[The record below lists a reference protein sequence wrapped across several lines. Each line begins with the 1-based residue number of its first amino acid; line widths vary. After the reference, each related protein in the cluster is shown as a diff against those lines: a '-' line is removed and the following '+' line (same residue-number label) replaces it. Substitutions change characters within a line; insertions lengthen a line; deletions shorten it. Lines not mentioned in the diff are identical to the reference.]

1 MPDMMKVCCVGHKCP
16 TYSCGVTVCLTV
28 EADLATH
35 QTKRLIQNP
44 PHLFQTGIKTRPSET
59 IGFINC
65 LEILAEELR

>member
-1 MPDMMKVCCVGHKCP
+1 MPDMMTVCCVEHKCP

-28 EADLATH
+28 EVDLAAH
-35 QTKRLIQNP
+35 QTKRLKQKP
-44 PHLFQTGIKTRPSET
+44 PHLFQTGIKIRPSET

>member
-16 TYSCGVTVCLTV
+16 TYSRGVTVCPAA
-28 EADLATH
+28 EAVAAH
-35 QTKRLIQNP
+35 QTKRLKHKP

>member
-16 TYSCGVTVCLTV
+16 TYNCGVTVCLTV
-28 EADLATH
+28 EAVAAH
-35 QTKRLIQNP
+35 QTKRLKQNP
-44 PHLFQTGIKTRPSET
+44 PHLFQTGIKISPSET

>member
-16 TYSCGVTVCLTV
+16 TYSRGVTVCPAA
-28 EADLATH
+28 EAVAAH
-35 QTKRLIQNP
+35 QTKRLKQKP